1 MTRVL
6 HSDHAIL
13 AKVLKLRRNRPKNQ
27 KHSYPTTNNTI
38 QVLWIKNHTFILLL
52 HFQTYIVG
60 ASFFDI
66 IQFVEVGFL
75 ENRGI
80 FHIKKSLHGSVVLA

>member
-1 MTRVL
+1 MTRGL

-13 AKVLKLRRNRPKNQ
+13 AKVLKLRINRPKNQ
-27 KHSYPTTNNTI
+27 KHLYPTTTNTI
-38 QVLWIKNHTFILLL
+38 QVLWIKKPSIFL
-52 HFQTYIVG
+52 HLHLQTYKVG

-66 IQFVEVGFL
+66 IKFVEVGFL

-80 FHIKKSLHGSVVLA
+80 FHTKKSLHGSVVLA